1 MVKHDFLIIGSGL
14 AGLTYALKVAKRYP
28 QKQVAIV
35 TKAAANESNTKYAQG
50 GMAVVIDTVTDS
62 YEQHIQDT
70 LVAGDGLCDE
80 EIVEMVVREAP
91 NRLKELLSW
100 GAEFDKNN
108 SGDFDLGREGGH
120 SQNRILH
127 HKDITGFELEETLIS
142 QVNQCTNIRLFTH
155 HFAVDLI
162 TNHHIQAWKGRANNR
177 CFGAYVLDERT
188 GKIET
193 YLSKITLLASGGIGQ
208 VYQNTTNPKVATGDG
223 VAMAY
228 RAKAKIQH
236 MEFVQFHPTALYDTR
251 PGQTFLIS
259 EAVRGFGALLRNRSG
274 ALFMEQYDERK
285 ELASRDIVSRAIDSE
300 LKKSGDEYVYL
311 DCRHLEAKGF
321 ENHFPNILQKCQELG
336 INWRK
341 DMIPVVPAAHYLC
354 GGVVTNAFGQTQI
367 ANLYA
372 CGECAHTGLHGA
384 NRLASNSLLEA
395 LIFAHRCFEKSSTEI
410 EQDQEEVQVPDWSE
424 EGTTNPKELI
434 LITHNRKEVQAIM
447 SNYVG
452 IVRSDERL
460 NRASN
465 RLKMLYEETEDL
477 YRRTKISPQL
487 SELRNLI
494 TIAYLIVK
502 QSQSRTENR
511 GGFFKETANP

>member
-1 MVKHDFLIIGSGL
+1 MIKHDFLIIGSGL
-14 AGLTYALKVAKRYP
+14 AGLTYALKVARHFPK
-28 QKQVAIV
+28 KQIAVV

-50 GMAVVIDTVTDS
+50 GMAVVMDNVTDS
-62 YEQHIQDT
+62 YDQHIQDT
-70 LVAGDGLCDE
+70 IIAGDGLCDP
-80 EIVEMVVREAP
+80 EIVEMVVKEAP
-91 NRLKELLSW
+91 ERLNELLSW
-100 GAEFDKNN
+100 GAEFDKTK
-108 SGDFDLGREGGH
+108 SGSFDLGREGGH

-127 HKDITGFELEETLIS
+127 HKDITGYELEETLLS
-142 QVNQCTNIRLFTH
+142 QVAECKNISLLSH

-162 TNHHIQAWKGRANNR
+162 TNHHVQAWKGRESNR
-177 CFGAYVLDERT
+177 CFGAYVLDEKT

-193 YLSKITLLASGGIGQ
+193 YRSHITLLASGGIGQ

-228 RAKAKIQH
+228 RAKARIQH

-259 EAVRGFGALLRNRSG
+259 EAVRGFGAVLRNRRG
-274 ALFMEQYDERK
+274 QLFMENYDERK

-300 LKKSGDEYVYL
+300 LKKSGDDYVYL
-311 DCRHLEAKGF
+311 DCRHLEPKAF
-321 ENHFPNILQKCQELG
+321 ESHFPNILQKCKELG
-336 INWRK
+336 IDWRK

-372 CGECAHTGLHGA
+372 CGECAYTGLHGA

-395 LIFAHRCFEKSSTEI
+395 LIFAHRCYEKSVTEI
-410 EQDQEEVQVPDWSE
+410 EIEAEEVEVPEWSE
-424 EGTTNPKELI
+424 KGTTNPKELI
-434 LITHNRKEVQAIM
+434 LITHNKKEVQAIM

-452 IVRSDERL
+452 IVRSDIRL

-465 RLKMLYEETEDL
+465 RLKVLYEETEDL
-477 YRRTKISPQL
+477 YRKTKISPQL
-487 SELRNLI
+487 AELRNLI

-502 QSQSRTENR
+502 QSQERTENR
-511 GGFFKETANP
+511 GGFYKEA

>member
-14 AGLTYALKVAKRYP
+14 AGLTYALKVARRFPDKT
-28 QKQVAIV
+28 VAIV

-62 YEQHIQDT
+62 YDQHIEDT
-70 LVAGDGLCDE
+70 LIAGDGLCDRD
-80 EIVEMVVREAP
+80 IVEMVVKEAP
-91 NRLKELLSW
+91 DRLKELLSW

-108 SGDFDLGREGGH
+108 LGDFDLGREGGH

-127 HKDITGFELEETLIS
+127 HKDITGFELEETLLE
-142 QVNQCTNIRLFTH
+142 QVNQCSNISLLSH

-162 TNHHIQAWKGRANNR
+162 TNHHIQEWKGREDNK
-177 CFGAYVLDERT
+177 CYGAYVLDEET

-193 YLSKITLLASGGIGQ
+193 YLSKIVLLASGGIGQ

-228 RAKAKIQH
+228 RAKALIKH

-259 EAVRGFGALLRNRSG
+259 EAVRGFGAILRNRKG
-274 ALFMEQYDERK
+274 ELFMAKYDERK

-300 LKKSGDEYVYL
+300 LKKSGDEHVYL
-311 DCRHLEAKGF
+311 DCRHLDPDGF
-321 ENHFPNILQKCQELG
+321 ENHFPNIIQKCKELG
-336 INWRK
+336 IDWKQR
-341 DMIPVVPAAHYLC
+341 MIPVVPAAHYLC
-354 GGVVTNAFGQTQI
+354 GGVATNEFGQTQI
-367 ANLYA
+367 ASLYA
-372 CGECAHTGLHGA
+372 CGECACTGLHGA

-395 LIFAHRCFEKSSTEI
+395 LIFAHRCYEKSSEEI
-410 EQDQEEVQVPDWSE
+410 EKVLELAEVPDWSE

-434 LITHNRKEVQAIM
+434 LITHNKKEVQAIM

-452 IVRSDERL
+452 IVRSNERL

-465 RLKMLYEETEDL
+465 RLKVLYEETEDL
-477 YRRTKISPQL
+477 YKRTKISPQL

-502 QSQSRTENR
+502 QSQARTENK
-511 GGFFKETANP
+511 GGFYKEA